1 MNNSDLKNRL
11 RRRTADKLY
20 DRDRTTGRAP
30 TQLPSSPGSA
40 VLGFAVAVEP
50 PPSTFPQ
57 LPSTVTLEVELEERI
72 RQRAYEIYVARG
84 YNDGRA
90 LEDWLQAEAEILGG
104 ALDEQHTP

>member
-40 VLGFAVAVEP
+40 VLDLAVAVEVRTTQA
-50 PPSTFPQ
+50 PSGVPLQ
-57 LPSTVTLEVELEERI
+57 LELQERV

-84 YNDGRA
+84 CNDGRA

-104 ALDEQHTP
+104 ALDEQHTT